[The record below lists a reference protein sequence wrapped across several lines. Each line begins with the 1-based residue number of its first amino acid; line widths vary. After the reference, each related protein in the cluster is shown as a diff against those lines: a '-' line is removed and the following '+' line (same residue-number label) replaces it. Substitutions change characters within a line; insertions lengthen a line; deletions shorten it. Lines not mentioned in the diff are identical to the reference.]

1 MTSYDFVIRIWLI
14 HFFLTYGINRT
25 TLLLTKHYLLILISG
40 LHCLHVKLRY
50 NLRKMDINAS
60 VTLVI
65 RAPNQ
70 RIEDHT
76 VECML
81 GWTVK
86 KLKKHLEDV
95 YPSNPVSTQK
105 YPRDHGLQTY
115 SDVLWN
121 TVYTS
126 MVLLMSSYRGYLDIN
141 PFMIMVTAVLL
152 YCRVKWQSLMKDDVM
167 SIVLCTSIK
176 YLPTET
182 LRKYM
187 YISVIYNKAGDGGG
201 NDLS

>member
-1 MTSYDFVIRIWLI
+1 MTSLWFVIRIWLI
-14 HFFLTYGINRT
+14 HFFITYGINRT

-95 YPSNPVSTQK
+95 YPSNPVSTQRYLQWSWASNLFRRSVK
-105 YPRDHGLQTY
+105 YCLYPKFLFYG
-115 SDVLWN
+115 V
-121 TVYTS
+121 
-126 MVLLMSSYRGYLDIN
+126 IN
-141 PFMIMVTAVLL
+141 V
-152 YCRVKWQSLMKDDVM
+152 
-167 SIVLCTSIK
+167 
-176 YLPTET
+176 
-182 LRKYM
+182 
-187 YISVIYNKAGDGGG
+187 VI
-201 NDLS
+201 